1 MPCDAY
7 EFLRRNLHFA
17 DNYMHQPE
25 GSEGYD
31 PLFKVRYPLDII
43 GKGLHKIWTA
53 GQHITINKSMIRY
66 CGRAV
71 SFAQYMPAK
80 PIKHGIKV
88 FCVCCAFSGIMLACE
103 DYCGRKNKKADGTS
117 VQVCDR
123 LMKEAELTR
132 SHGCTLYTDNY
143 YTSVTLAKHLFE
155 KYRWTLVGTIVPTDK
170 KTRAEHDIPFLKL
183 SNRARNQL
191 DRGWFWEACIRISE
205 GKHITTCNVQHGR
218 TKNRYRFFQITMLD
232 GVTI

>member
-1 MPCDAY
+1 MWYSITLGFIITWIGILILQGAHLGSDKRTARRMWQKTYVWNSMPCDAY

-88 FCVCCAFSGIMLACE
+88 FCVCFCCAFSGIMLACE
-103 DYCGRKNKKADGTS
+103 VYCGKKIRRQM
-117 VQVCDR
+117 V
-123 LMKEAELTR
+123 L
-132 SHGCTLYTDNY
+132 
-143 YTSVTLAKHLFE
+143 LF
-155 KYRWTLVGTIVPTDK
+155 
-170 KTRAEHDIPFLKL
+170 
-183 SNRARNQL
+183 
-191 DRGWFWEACIRISE
+191 
-205 GKHITTCNVQHGR
+205 
-218 TKNRYRFFQITMLD
+218 RFVI
-232 GVTI
+232 G